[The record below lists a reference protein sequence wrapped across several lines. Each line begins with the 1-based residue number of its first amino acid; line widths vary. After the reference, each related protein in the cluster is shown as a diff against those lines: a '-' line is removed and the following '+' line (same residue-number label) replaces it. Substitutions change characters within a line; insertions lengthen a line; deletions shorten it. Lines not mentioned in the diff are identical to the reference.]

1 MNFPDPHR
9 HPTLA
14 PPVSHPE
21 PTRHAPRAFAPSVR
35 LALLAL
41 ALLAP
46 AWAGGCDVEWSG
58 ARIGIE
64 EPRGGPSA
72 AEDSAEVER
81 EPLPPLPRGPLL
93 YYVRVT
99 PSGGA
104 LAAPA
109 ARVGPDGTLR
119 ELALPDTMPGAWRA
133 RFDSAFYPS
142 GRELALHSASRRA
155 GSLVLSGSRSPDASC
170 PPVAEGQVFVA
181 PGAPVPDEALAM
193 PGGTWAAEP
202 GPGVRAEP
210 DDRIRLFA
218 PILAERLLGEEGV
231 ERAFL
236 AQLVDLAAVPF
247 PGSTRP
253 GMAASYLIGDTLA
266 PVPPGDSAVSLFYLA
281 RYSADQGY
289 TPQWVRLHRY
299 DAAGG
304 KRAYGYVAAADGP
317 GGRVHFLRLYDASS
331 ARLAALWPDSAGAP
345 GEISW
350 TADERCSPLELADRA
365 AAAGEGDAA
374 EGGDPDGGGGEP
386 GGS

>member
-1 MNFPDPHR
+1 M
-9 HPTLA
+9 
-14 PPVSHPE
+14 SHPE
-21 PTRHAPRAFAPSVR
+21 PTRHVPRAFAPSAR
-35 LALLAL
+35 LALFVL

-64 EPRGGPSA
+64 EPEGGPAS
-72 AEDSAEVER
+72 AEDSAAVEP
-81 EPLPPLPRGPLL
+81 EPLPPLPRPPLL
-93 YYVRVT
+93 YYVRVD
-99 PSGGA
+99 PSGRA

-109 ARVGPDGTLR
+109 ARFGPDGRLR
-119 ELALPDTMPGAWRA
+119 ELTLPDTTPRAWRA
-133 RFDSAFYPS
+133 RFDSAFHPS

-155 GSLVLSGSRSPDASC
+155 GSLVLSGSRSPDPSC

-218 PILAERLLGEEGV
+218 PILAERLLGEEGI

-236 AQLVDLAAVPF
+236 AELVDLAAVPY
-247 PGSTRP
+247 PGSQRA

-266 PVPPGDSAVSLFYLA
+266 PAPPSDSAVSLFYLA
-281 RYSADQGY
+281 RYSSDEGY
-289 TPQWVRLHRY
+289 TPRWVRLHRY
-299 DAAGG
+299 DASGG

-317 GGRVHFLRLYDASS
+317 YGRVHFLRQYGASS
-331 ARLAALWPDSAGAP
+331 VRLAALWPDSAGDP

-350 TADERCSPLELADRA
+350 TAGERCSPLDLAERA
-365 AAAGEGDAA
+365 AA
-374 EGGDPDGGGGEP
+374 GGGGGPDGPEA
-386 GGS
+386 GGN

>member
-1 MNFPDPHR
+1 M
-9 HPTLA
+9 
-14 PPVSHPE
+14 SHPE
-21 PTRHAPRAFAPSVR
+21 STRHAPRAFAPSAR
-35 LALLAL
+35 LCLLVL

-64 EPRGGPSA
+64 EPDGGPSA
-72 AEDSAEVER
+72 DEDSAAVER

-93 YYVRVT
+93 YYVRVD

-119 ELALPDTMPGAWRA
+119 DLALPDTMPEAWRA

-193 PGGTWAAEP
+193 PGGTWAADP

-218 PILAERLLGEEGV
+218 PILAERLLGEEGI

-236 AQLVDLAAVPF
+236 AQLADLAAVPF
-247 PGSTRP
+247 PGSERA
-253 GMAASYLIGDTLA
+253 GMAASYLIGDSLA
-266 PVPPGDSAVSLFYLA
+266 PVPPADSAVSLFYLA

-299 DAAGG
+299 DASGG

-317 GGRVHFLRLYDASS
+317 GGRVHFLRLYGAGSV
-331 ARLAALWPDSAGAP
+331 RLAALWPDSAGAP

-350 TADERCSPLELADRA
+350 TARERCSPLDLAERA
-365 AAAGEGDAA
+365 AAGGA
-374 EGGDPDGGGGEP
+374 EGGTGDSGADAGETGGG
-386 GGS
+386 

>member
-1 MNFPDPHR
+1 M
-9 HPTLA
+9 
-14 PPVSHPE
+14 SHPDE
-21 PTRHAPRAFAPSVR
+21 TRHVPRASAPFAR
-35 LALLAL
+35 LPLLAL

-58 ARIGIE
+58 ARIEIE
-64 EPRGGPSA
+64 EPEPGPSA
-72 AEDSAEVER
+72 ADDSADAGEV
-81 EPLPPLPRGPLL
+81 PLPPLPRGPLL
-93 YYVRVT
+93 YYVRVE
-99 PSGGA
+99 PGGGA

-109 ARVGPDGTLR
+109 ARVAPDGSLL
-119 ELALPDTMPGAWRA
+119 ELSLPDTMPGAWRA
-133 RFDSAFYPS
+133 RFDSAFYPT

-155 GSLVLSGSRSPDASC
+155 GSLVFSGSRSPDASC

-193 PGGTWAAEP
+193 PGGTWPAEP

-218 PILAERLLGEEGV
+218 PILAERLLGEEGI

-236 AQLVDLAAVPF
+236 AQLADLAAVPF
-247 PGSTRP
+247 PGSGRP
-253 GMAASYLIGDTLA
+253 GMAASYLIGDSLA
-266 PVPPGDSAVSLFYLA
+266 PAPAPDSAVSLFYLA
-281 RYSADQGY
+281 RHSADQGY
-289 TPQWVRLHRY
+289 TPQWVRVHRY
-299 DAAGG
+299 DASGG

-317 GGRVHFLRLYDASS
+317 VGRVHFLRVYDATS

-350 TADERCSPLELADRA
+350 TAAGRCSPLELVERA
-365 AAAGEGDAA
+365 AAAGGGESGGDA
-374 EGGDPDGGGGEP
+374 

>member
-1 MNFPDPHR
+1 M
-9 HPTLA
+9 
-14 PPVSHPE
+14 SHPE
-21 PTRHAPRAFAPSVR
+21 PTRHVPRPFAPSAR
-35 LALLAL
+35 LSLLVL

-64 EPRGGPSA
+64 EPEGGPSA
-72 AEDSAEVER
+72 AEDTTAVER

-93 YYVRVT
+93 YYVRVN
-99 PSGGA
+99 PSGSA

-109 ARVGPDGTLR
+109 ARVGADGTLR
-119 ELALPDTMPGAWRA
+119 DLALPDTMPEAWRA
-133 RFDSAFYPS
+133 RFDSAFYPT

-155 GSLVLSGSRSPDASC
+155 GSLVLSGSRSPDAAC

-193 PGGTWAAEP
+193 PAGTWAADP
-202 GPGVRAEP
+202 APGVRAEP

-218 PILAERLLGEEGV
+218 PILAERLLEDEGV

-236 AQLVDLAAVPF
+236 ARLADLAAVPF
-247 PGSTRP
+247 PGSERS
-253 GMAASYLIGDTLA
+253 GMAASYLIADTLA

-289 TPQWVRLHRY
+289 TPRWVRLHRY
-299 DAAGG
+299 DASTG

-331 ARLAALWPDSAGAP
+331 VRLAALWPDSAGDP
-345 GEISW
+345 GEVSW
-350 TADERCSPLELADRA
+350 AAEERCSPLDLAERA
-365 AAAGEGDAA
+365 ASGEG
-374 EGGDPDGGGGEP
+374 GGAGDGGPNRGEP
-386 GGS
+386 AGS